1 MFFSSMHLLGKIIK
15 QAPADARGLS
25 ALATSQVGTRLV
37 AVRLVQ
43 EVESPPPQAEAGR
56 HTGSSSYLG
65 LALRGGAD

>member
-1 MFFSSMHLLGKIIK
+1 MFFSSIRLLGKVIK

-25 ALATSQVGTRLV
+25 ALVTSQVGTRLV
-37 AVRLVQ
+37 AVRLIQ

-65 LALRGGAD
+65 LAFRVGAG